1 MLDPEAE
8 SLALSGRS
16 AGRGDKERGKRVDDP
31 RPGRE
36 KQALGGQWPW
46 GRVAH
51 GVGEGPGAGDSGGA
65 ESRASEMGDTLGS
78 LTCVIRIRRNE

>member
-16 AGRGDKERGKRVDDP
+16 AGRGDKEQGKRVDDP

-36 KQALGGQWPW
+36 EQALGGQCPW
-46 GRVAH
+46 GRV
-51 GVGEGPGAGDSGGA
+51 GAWGWRGARCWGLWRGRVQSLGDGRHTQ
-65 ESRASEMGDTLGS
+65 ES
-78 LTCVIRIRRNE
+78 